1 MHAVEEATR
10 VARQQV
16 DEVRL
21 NPYPGM
27 HAFLWQ
33 RLTGVAIALY
43 LFAHMAVIGSIARGP
58 DAFDRMLRRV
68 TEPSWAIAPLE
79 FLLLLVIAF
88 HALNGIRVTVL
99 EFGSL
104 AKHHRASVLV
114 MATAFVL
121 VVAVGGTLFFARLL
135 GA

>member
-1 MHAVEEATR
+1 MHAVDEA
-10 VARQQV
+10 VHAARRQV

-27 HAFLWQ
+27 RALLWQ
-33 RLTGVAIALY
+33 RLTGVGITLY

-68 TEPSWAIAPLE
+68 TEPSWVIAPLE
-79 FLLLLVIAF
+79 FVLILVIAF

-114 MATAFVL
+114 MVVTLAML
-121 VVAVGGTLFFARLL
+121 VVLGGTVFFARLL